1 VDSAKRQPFL
11 RSLGEV
17 GTPNAE
23 RQTGSGAGHGPGEGS
38 GDDALAAY
46 AQIIRS
52 RFDAAWNQP
61 RSEMSLGTKFAA
73 TVQLKIERDGTVK
86 EFSIM
91 QGSGNAVVD
100 DSIREAGRKITKL
113 PPPPTGEAL
122 APIVRFEL
130 GD

>member
-1 VDSAKRQPFL
+1 
-11 RSLGEV
+11 
-17 GTPNAE
+17 
-23 RQTGSGAGHGPGEGS
+23 
-38 GDDALAAY
+38 
-46 AQIIRS
+46 
-52 RFDAAWNQP
+52 
-61 RSEMSLGTKFAA
+61 MSLGTKFAA
-73 TVQLKIERDGTVK
+73 TVQLKIEQDGTVK